1 MSLLLNEH
9 IIQTHVTVEK
19 HCRHLPIV
27 GHCPTRRRCPL
38 TPPSLAWQERHQ
50 APARW
55 GTLAPILPLM
65 MIFLSYLKMHFF
77 YVKSNILRKSSRIFY
92 ETMFNPEHSLL
103 QRFIHLQPPDPARL
117 PIVIWNIKMSPLWII
132 ISRSRS
138 IFNIHLSLSYFIT
151 YYFLLNKTNNNMI
164 FSINNDL

>member
-1 MSLLLNEH
+1 
-9 IIQTHVTVEK
+9 
-19 HCRHLPIV
+19 
-27 GHCPTRRRCPL
+27 
-38 TPPSLAWQERHQ
+38 
-50 APARW
+50 
-55 GTLAPILPLM
+55 
-65 MIFLSYLKMHFF
+65 
-77 YVKSNILRKSSRIFY
+77 
-92 ETMFNPEHSLL
+92 MFNPEHSLL